1 MSRVSDAFRR
11 AAEDRTQGIVEP
23 TKRLVTPVAENRTVD
38 RAIDGRLGQVTITP
52 KIIEQ
57 PQNVQPRI
65 KHNSANHSDK
75 VKVFLSTDFREPK
88 SLETGST
95 LRAWLQQVFFGRDL
109 GRIDSY
115 PLMALEKNSTAG
127 EQYKILREQLNKTV
141 GEHGRRLLAITS
153 PIKGDGKTTV
163 ATNLAAAMAL
173 NKDRKV
179 LLIDADLRS
188 PSIHRCFGVGSS
200 PGLADYLSS
209 EEEIELLDYIQETS
223 ISGLRIL
230 PAGKATNHS
239 AELLGSE
246 RMKALLQEIAETFPN
261 DQIIID
267 TSPVLSTSDP
277 LVLCR
282 QLDGLLMV
290 VRAGK
295 TPRECLSEALKLVGT
310 DKIVGSVLN
319 GAELGRAARYYYYYG
334 QQS

>member
-1 MSRVSDAFRR
+1 
-11 AAEDRTQGIVEP
+11 
-23 TKRLVTPVAENRTVD
+23 L
-38 RAIDGRLGQVTITP
+38 L
-52 KIIEQ
+52 
-57 PQNVQPRI
+57 
-65 KHNSANHSDK
+65 
-75 VKVFLSTDFREPK
+75 
-88 SLETGST
+88 
-95 LRAWLQQVFFGRDL
+95 FGRDL
-109 GRIDSY
+109 GRVDPY
-115 PLMALEKNSTAG
+115 PLVALEKNSPAG
-127 EQYKILREQLNKTV
+127 EQYKILREQLNKAM
-141 GEHGRRLLAITS
+141 GDGGRRLVAITS

-163 ATNLAAAMAL
+163 AANLAAAMAL
-173 NKDRKV
+173 NKDRQV

-200 PGLADYLSS
+200 PGLADYLSA
-209 EEEIELLDYIQETS
+209 EDDIDVLDYIRETS
-223 ISGLRIL
+223 IPGLRLL
-230 PAGKATNHS
+230 PAGNAISHS

-246 RMKALLQEIAETFPN
+246 RMKALLGEIAEIFPN
-261 DQIIID
+261 DQVIID

-319 GAELGRAARYYYYYG
+319 GAELGRSARYYYYYG